1 MKLNP
6 ISGRHFWVRD
16 PGSERVEVAVVAKGR
31 IRSSFPLPGGL
42 EAAFHFSWEAKL
54 ITRRVG
60 IAKQDEELGLT
71 FQAVPRSI
79 AS

>member
-1 MKLNP
+1 
-6 ISGRHFWVRD
+6 
-16 PGSERVEVAVVAKGR
+16 VVAKGR